1 MKIGLKI
8 SIDVTK
14 IDKSRIF
21 AGKKGKYIDLTGFI
35 DTDNPGQY
43 GDHGTLSQSVTAEE
57 RQNGTK
63 LPICG
68 NAKVF
73 WKDAAGTGDNR
84 QEPPQQTGNGN
95 YYAPQDDD
103 DSNIPF

>member
-57 RQNGTK
+57 RQNGTR

-68 NAKVF
+68 NCKVF
-73 WKDAAGTGDNR
+73 WTDSGADNR
-84 QEPPQQTGNGN
+84 QAPPPRTGNGN
-95 YYAPQDDD
+95 YQPQPDDMSD
-103 DSNIPF
+103 DMPF

>member
-57 RQNGTK
+57 RQNGTR

-68 NAKVF
+68 NIKVF
-73 WKDAAGTGDNR
+73 WTDSGADNRKAPQRPGTG
-84 QEPPQQTGNGN
+84 N
-95 YYAPQDDD
+95 YQAPHDDTSD
-103 DSNIPF
+103 DLPF

>member
-57 RQNGTK
+57 RQNGTR

-68 NAKVF
+68 NIKVF
-73 WKDAAGTGDNR
+73 WTDSGADNRKAPQRPGTGNY
-84 QEPPQQTGNGN
+84 QAPP
-95 YYAPQDDD
+95 DDD